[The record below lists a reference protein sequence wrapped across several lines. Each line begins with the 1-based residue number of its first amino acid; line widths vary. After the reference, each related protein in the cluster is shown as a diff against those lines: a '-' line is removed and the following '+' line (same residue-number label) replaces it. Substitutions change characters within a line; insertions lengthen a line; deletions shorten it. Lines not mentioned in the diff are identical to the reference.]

1 MFGGGG
7 IVTQRRV
14 VVLHKAILGLALIG
28 LAALA
33 PAARGQEKKEPADAI
48 KKDTGALQ
56 GKWERVMTTETSP
69 LGKAKR
75 AVKEFKGDQETVT
88 WYDDKGG
95 VIRSHRV
102 TFKLSEMGNVRVY
115 TFSDMQLL
123 DADGKEN
130 GPKTKASNSTIYR
143 LEGDKLV
150 EAGGFIQGDAF
161 RRSAPYFAEWKK
173 VVEK

>member
-1 MFGGGG
+1 M
-7 IVTQRRV
+7 IP
-14 VVLHKAILGLALIG
+14 KSILGLALIG
-28 LAALA
+28 LAASA
-33 PAARGQEKKEPADAI
+33 PAARAQEKNAASDATM
-48 KKDTGALQ
+48 KDAEALR

-123 DADGKEN
+123 DADGKEK

-161 RRSAPYFAEWKK
+161 RRSTPYFAEWKR
-173 VVEK
+173 VVAK